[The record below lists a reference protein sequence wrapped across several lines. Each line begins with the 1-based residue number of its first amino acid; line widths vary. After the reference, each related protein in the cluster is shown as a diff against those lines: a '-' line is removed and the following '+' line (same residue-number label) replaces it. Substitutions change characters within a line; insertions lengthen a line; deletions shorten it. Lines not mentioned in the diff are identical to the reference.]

1 MSKLKILKNFLG
13 YIPQV
18 IPKALGFL
26 GKKATAN
33 PSGSNWTVLLA
44 AAAGAY
50 FNISGPQ
57 VSEVLRTL
65 ATFFDKV
72 PV

>member
-1 MSKLKILKNFLG
+1 MSSFNLIKNVLG
-13 YIPQV
+13 YIPKV
-18 IPKALGFL
+18 VPKALGFL

-44 AAAGAY
+44 GAAGAY

-72 PV
+72 PA